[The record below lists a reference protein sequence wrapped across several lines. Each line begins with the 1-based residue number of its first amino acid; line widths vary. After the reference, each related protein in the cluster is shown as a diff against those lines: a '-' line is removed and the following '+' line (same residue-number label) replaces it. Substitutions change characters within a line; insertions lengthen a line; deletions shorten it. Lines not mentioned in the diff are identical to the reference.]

1 MSRKTCLITGGAGFL
16 GSKFCNFFLSKNFE
30 VICVDIKKPKKLRYK
45 TNISFNYCDIANEN
59 HVIELFKKFKNKNI
73 QVLINNAAIDAIPKI
88 NTKSKMEYPDLD
100 TWWKEIN
107 VGILG
112 SYLMIKY
119 FGELM
124 IKKKYG
130 SIINIGSD
138 LSVIAPNQN
147 IYKTSYE
154 NYKKPPTYSVIKHG
168 LLGLTKYYA
177 ALYANKNVKVNMVSP
192 GPVKNRQNSSLIK
205 EIKKITP
212 SEKLNK
218 PEDLFGVIEFL
229 SSKKSNNLTGQ
240 NILIDGG
247 RTII

>member
-30 VICVDIKKPKKLRYK
+30 VICIDIKKPKKLRYK
-45 TNISFNYCDIANEN
+45 TNISFNYCDITNEN
-59 HVIELFKKFKNKNI
+59 HVIELFKKLKNKNI
-73 QVLINNAAIDAIPKI
+73 QVLINNAAIDAVPKV
-88 NTKSKMEYPDLD
+88 NKKSKMEYPDLN

-130 SIINIGSD
+130 SIINNGSD

-147 IYKTSYE
+147 IYKSSYK

-192 GPVKNRQNSSLIK
+192 GPVKNRQNSLLIK

-212 SEKLNK
+212 SEKLNN
-218 PEDLFGVIEFL
+218 PEDLFGIIEFL

-247 RTII
+247 RTLI